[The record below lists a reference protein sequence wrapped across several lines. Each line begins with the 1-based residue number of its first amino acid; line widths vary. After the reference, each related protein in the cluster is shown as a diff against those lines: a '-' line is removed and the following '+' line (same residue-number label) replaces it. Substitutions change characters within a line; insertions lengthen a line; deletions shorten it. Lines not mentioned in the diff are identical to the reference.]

1 MILYLDTSALV
12 KLYFSEKGSET
23 VRRAV
28 TASSQNTTSAIAYVE
43 ARSAFCRKLRM
54 RELDEDA
61 FHRHKAELER
71 DWEYL
76 TKVAFDPFVCSRA
89 AELVEHFPLKAYDAT
104 HLASAELVRRTGV
117 SPVTFA
123 CFDAVLCRAAA
134 TLGFAL
140 LPDS

>member
-1 MILYLDTSALV
+1 
-12 KLYFSEKGSET
+12 
-23 VRRAV
+23 
-28 TASSQNTTSAIAYVE
+28 
-43 ARSAFCRKLRM
+43 M

-123 CFDAVLCRAAA
+123 CFDAVLCHAAA
-134 TLGFAL
+134 SLGFAL